1 MFTNILHDESC
12 DFCER
17 VTSIENL
24 EVGKNETTFSSAKFS
39 AFFLKLLAIIDTIE
53 RLVVS
58 FLLASLP
65 HFHNNRL

>member
-24 EVGKNETTFSSAKFS
+24 EVGKNETTFSSAKVS
-39 AFFLKLLAIIDTIE
+39 VFF
-53 RLVVS
+53 
-58 FLLASLP
+58 
-65 HFHNNRL
+65 